1 MRINKEAVAWMKIRC
16 AQLLFGCIV
25 FYNTDESDAGMIRA
39 S

>member
-1 MRINKEAVAWMKIRC
+1 MDEDPLC
-16 AQLLFGCIV
+16 AASFGCIV